1 MSRSGAVTQIKT
13 ILEANS
19 SPNFQ
24 VVLIGE
30 PMSIPS
36 GDRVAAAWF
45 SGESEKTKTLGNV
58 MATQS
63 WVVRCYWRVPPGAKG
78 REKLELEIWDAC
90 RAVQSGFTGDS
101 TLDSNVTDL
110 DITLASV
117 GWSNIGGN
125 SFRTLSFDLGIIDL
139 EAESIAP

>member
-1 MSRSGAVTQIKT
+1 LSRSGAVTRIKA

-30 PMSIPS
+30 PLSIPS

-58 MATQS
+58 MVTQL
-63 WVVRCYWRVPPGAKG
+63 WTVRCYWRVPSGAKQ
-78 REKLELEIWDAC
+78 REKLELEIWDAV
-90 RAVQSGFTGDS
+90 RAVQAGFTADS
-101 TLDSNVTDL
+101 TLTDNITDL
-110 DITLASV
+110 DISLASV
-117 GWSNIGGN
+117 GWSDIGGN
-125 SFRTLSFDLGIIDL
+125 TFRICSFNLEIIDL